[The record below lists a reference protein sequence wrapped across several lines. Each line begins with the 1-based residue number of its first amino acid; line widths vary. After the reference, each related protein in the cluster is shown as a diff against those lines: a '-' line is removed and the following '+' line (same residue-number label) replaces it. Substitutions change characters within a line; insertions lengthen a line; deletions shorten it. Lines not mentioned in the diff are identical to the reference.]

1 MKLFTIALKELK
13 LIKTQKISLMLIF
26 FFPIITILAIGIAF
40 GNVNIFTGTGTGFS
54 EVEIGI
60 LVPENNDQ
68 SQELISSLRQ
78 YERKAGEEKGLIK
91 LIQFGSEAALEEA
104 MNKRDIKI
112 GIIVGKINKTDESVD
127 LELIYD
133 NSTLLETQVTLFVTE
148 TILNEVSYR
157 KATQILKEMI
167 YNIETIKTTVS
178 QEINTIQN
186 FINQLESTKNTLDNL
201 EYKVNAI
208 DLTSIKSQLN
218 EFDSYYVDAKNTI
231 SNTRNEIYQAQSNLS
246 NYKTKIQNERN
257 KLVSYRD
264 QLQSLK
270 TQLTSIRNNAN
281 SLGVPAYLINQIISA
296 ENQIDSLIYEMSQ
309 TINEL
314 DQAVIDIDTTQTKL
328 SQTLNDLTKVGSQ
341 LDSANKS
348 VQSFK
353 TTINSME
360 STLNEIKSMVSETK
374 ASRESILSD
383 LKKTKNQMQELS
395 AKLDNLSSVSPDA
408 IVRPLKITK
417 EPLYASTEVSVI
429 TPMAIAIVLLLTAL
443 LLTSISTIL
452 ERNQG
457 AELRA
462 KLSPTMNLTWILGKI
477 LGQIVFALFEAAL
490 ILIVAFIGFGIVPLG
505 NLFELFLV
513 LVLISFIFICIGLF
527 ITNFTRTQSTAI
539 LSSLLISVP
548 LIFLSGMILPTS
560 FMPSFVRAFSEVLPL
575 TVAMSLITGILVRGT
590 PLIYLLP
597 EILLLLV
604 PALAI
609 IAFTLIWPKIREK

>member
-208 DLTSIKSQLN
+208 DLTSMKSQLN

-360 STLNEIKSMVSETK
+360 STLNEIKSMVSEAK
-374 ASRESILSD
+374 ALRESILSD

-477 LGQIVFALFEAAL
+477 LGQIVFALFETAL
-490 ILIVAFIGFGIVPLG
+490 ILIVAFIGFGVVPLG

-590 PLIYLLP
+590 PLIHLLP
-597 EILLLLV
+597 EVLLLLV

>member
-208 DLTSIKSQLN
+208 DLTSMKSQLN

-477 LGQIVFALFEAAL
+477 LGQIVFALFETAL
-490 ILIVAFIGFGIVPLG
+490 ILIVAFIGFGVVPLG

>member
-477 LGQIVFALFEAAL
+477 LGQIVFALFETAL
-490 ILIVAFIGFGIVPLG
+490 ILIVAFIGFGVVPLG

-597 EILLLLV
+597 EVLLLLV

>member
-208 DLTSIKSQLN
+208 DLTSMKSQLN

-477 LGQIVFALFEAAL
+477 LGQIVFALFETAL
-490 ILIVAFIGFGIVPLG
+490 ILIVAFIGFGVVPLG

-575 TVAMSLITGILVRGT
+575 TVAMSLITGILVRST